1 MTATARILVVADR
14 TADSQELHIALV
26 ERQAQ
31 GPIAAT
37 LLAPAA
43 WEVTDPHGG
52 RESALRRLRAAAEQL
67 SGAGIETRTVCGE
80 ADPFEAVKAIWNPQ
94 SFDEVIVSTLPEHL
108 SRWLRID
115 LPRRVEQLTG
125 LTVQHVVA
133 HEREQAPA
141 SS

>member
-1 MTATARILVVADR
+1 MTATARILVVASR
-14 TADSQELHIALV
+14 TADSQELHAALV
-26 ERQAQ
+26 ERNAQ
-31 GPIAAT
+31 GPITGT

-67 SGAGIETRTVCGE
+67 SGAGIEMQTVCG
-80 ADPFEAVKAIWNPQ
+80 APDPLEAVEAIWDPKQ
-94 SFDEVIVSTLPEHL
+94 FDEVIVSTLPEHL

-125 LTVQHVVA
+125 LPVRHVVA
-133 HEREQAPA
+133 QERAQAPV